1 MGSNCVAFK
10 FSTIANILLR
20 ARTQI
25 PRIPSHY
32 KTAATV
38 RGRPGFPRS
47 RGKCPKDKGGAPNL
61 HTYAAHPERTNT
73 KDVNLSRKEASMQTV
88 GFIGLGN
95 LGTPMAQNIQRAG
108 FPMAVYDLREGATRA
123 LLEGGARLAA
133 SPGEVA
139 AVSDVIISC
148 VPGPT
153 EVEEITLGP
162 DGILGGLNPG
172 DVYVDL
178 STSRPS
184 LIRRIG
190 RLFMEKGV
198 HVLDAPVLASPETA
212 ADRQVIV
219 MPSGDKDVYEQ
230 LLPVFEA
237 FADKVVYQGDLGMG
251 TTCKLVNNMITL
263 AVRQVVAEGL
273 TLGMKAG
280 LDLDALM
287 EAGSRGILGSQR
299 EGLERTV
306 FPRKVRAAIIS
317 AGTGAK
323 RHRTGKRASPGTKR
337 SDAGRQHCGAAW
349 NPVRQ
354 PRLGKHGH
362 ARNISPA
369 RGSSRRGDQVV
380 MVRNL
385 QPPQPSVE

>member
-1 MGSNCVAFK
+1 
-10 FSTIANILLR
+10 
-20 ARTQI
+20 
-25 PRIPSHY
+25 
-32 KTAATV
+32 
-38 RGRPGFPRS
+38 
-47 RGKCPKDKGGAPNL
+47 
-61 HTYAAHPERTNT
+61 
-73 KDVNLSRKEASMQTV
+73 MQKV

-108 FPMAVYDLREGATRA
+108 FPMAVYDAREGATRA

-139 AVSDVIISC
+139 AVSDVIMSS

-153 EVEEITLGP
+153 EVEEITLGR
-162 DGILGGLNPG
+162 DGILSGLNPG

-190 RLFMEKGV
+190 RAFKEKGA
-198 HVLDAPVLASPETA
+198 HVLDAPVLASPATA
-212 ADRQVIV
+212 ADRQVVV

-251 TTCKLVNNMITL
+251 STCKLVNNMITL

-287 EAGSRGILGSQR
+287 EAGNRTILGSQR

-306 FPRKVRAAIIS
+306 F
-317 AGTGAK
+317 
-323 RHRTGKRASPGTKR
+323 
-337 SDAGRQHCGAAW
+337 
-349 NPVRQ
+349 
-354 PRLGKHGH
+354 LGKYEPPSFRQAL
-362 ARNISPA
+362 ARKDIALANELARELDVPMPVANIVEQVSE
-369 RGSSRRGDQVV
+369 SSAATAAGETWTRT
-380 MVRNL
+380 
-385 QPPQPSVE
+385 

>member
-1 MGSNCVAFK
+1 
-10 FSTIANILLR
+10 
-20 ARTQI
+20 
-25 PRIPSHY
+25 
-32 KTAATV
+32 
-38 RGRPGFPRS
+38 
-47 RGKCPKDKGGAPNL
+47 
-61 HTYAAHPERTNT
+61 
-73 KDVNLSRKEASMQTV
+73 MQTV

-95 LGTPMAQNIQRAG
+95 LGAPMAQNIQRTG
-108 FPMAVYDLREGATRA
+108 FPMVVHDVQEGATRP

-139 AVSDVIISC
+139 ALSEVIISS

-153 EVEEITLGP
+153 EVEEIALGR
-162 DGILGGLNPG
+162 DGILGGLKPG

-190 RLFMEKGV
+190 RVFGEKGA
-198 HVLDAPVLASPETA
+198 HVLDAPVLASPAIA
-212 ADRQVIV
+212 ADRHVIV
-219 MPSGDKDVYEQ
+219 MPSGDKDVYEK

-237 FADKVVYQGDLGMG
+237 FADKIVYQGELGMG
-251 TTCKLVNNMITL
+251 STCKLVNNMITL

-306 FPRKVRAAIIS
+306 F
-317 AGTGAK
+317 
-323 RHRTGKRASPGTKR
+323 
-337 SDAGRQHCGAAW
+337 
-349 NPVRQ
+349 
-354 PRLGKHGH
+354 LGKFAPPSFRQAL
-362 ARNISPA
+362 ARKDIFLANELARELNVPMPVANIVEQVSIQCGN
-369 RGSSRRGDQVV
+369 RGWGDMDTHVIYRLQEEAAGVEVRSS
-380 MVRNL
+380 
-385 QPPQPSVE
+385 

>member
-1 MGSNCVAFK
+1 
-10 FSTIANILLR
+10 
-20 ARTQI
+20 
-25 PRIPSHY
+25 
-32 KTAATV
+32 
-38 RGRPGFPRS
+38 
-47 RGKCPKDKGGAPNL
+47 
-61 HTYAAHPERTNT
+61 
-73 KDVNLSRKEASMQTV
+73 MQTV

-108 FPMAVYDLREGATRA
+108 FPMAVYDVREGATRA

-139 AVSDVIISC
+139 AVSDVVMSC
-148 VPGPT
+148 VPGPS

-162 DGILGGLNPG
+162 EGILSGLNPG
-172 DVYVDL
+172 DVFVDL

-190 RLFMEKGV
+190 RVFKEKGV
-198 HVLDAPVLASPETA
+198 HVLDAPVLASPATA

-306 FPRKVRAAIIS
+306 FAGKFEPPSFRQALARKDIALANELARELNVPMPVANIVEQLAIQCGNRGWGNMDTHVIYRLQEEAAGVEI
-317 AGTGAK
+317 
-323 RHRTGKRASPGTKR
+323 R
-337 SDAGRQHCGAAW
+337 SG
-349 NPVRQ
+349 
-354 PRLGKHGH
+354 
-362 ARNISPA
+362 
-369 RGSSRRGDQVV
+369 
-380 MVRNL
+380 
-385 QPPQPSVE
+385 